1 MKEKI
6 HYEKEITFTPC
17 NLFADRKTLKEALD
31 NLQDATEMIQ
41 NNAEKFYVLVAINR
55 KEKNKYYMDDLIDS
69 ACEELEDIIKH
80 EELDINCDVV
90 SIDETIQEIAD
101 SNTPIYYYDIA
112 QYCAMNTHLISST
125 PEIDMGSS
133 SAPYKHIQTNIYE
146 DLIEGLYA
154 HLSKLQEEA

>member
-1 MKEKI
+1 MDKI
-6 HYEKEITFTPC
+6 QALENENK
-17 NLFADRKTLKEALD
+17 KLKE
-31 NLQDATEMIQ
+31 TIE
-41 NNAEKFYVLVAINR
+41 EYR

-80 EELDINCDVV
+80 EELDINCDAV
-90 SIDETIQEIAD
+90 SIDDTIHEVAD

-112 QYCAMNTHLISST
+112 QYCAMNTHLLT
-125 PEIDMGSS
+125 NKPEIDMGNGSE
-133 SAPYKHIQTNIYE
+133 PVKHVQTNIYV